1 MRIPIFYQLERF
13 IRKYRTR
20 YLKRT
25 KNLKYDFISSMGERC
40 YTSMSL
46 DACRLRKY
54 SSPFDWLSGASF
66 EGRVEIL
73 NNKFKDFLNAEDLE
87 IVGTTE
93 DKFHNI
99 PCYNRKTDILFLHD
113 FQANKTIEQSIK
125 AVKIKYD
132 RRIARLLKFLSV
144 EKSNILI
151 TYAEI
156 PDSKYK
162 IIDDSILINAVDKLN
177 KAFNANIHLFYIEHD
192 EKMKDGEYF
201 YKKIN
206 SNITKAT
213 LFNEN
218 PAEPDIL
225 ANLKMINMALGNVKL
240 RKQLVY

>member
-1 MRIPIFYQLERF
+1 MRLPIFYQLECF

-25 KNLKYDFISSMGERC
+25 KNLKYDFIFSMGERC

-46 DACRLRKY
+46 DACHLRKY
-54 SSPFDWLSGASF
+54 SSPFDWLSGGSF
-66 EGRVEIL
+66 EGRVEML
-73 NNKFKDFLNAEDLE
+73 NNEFKDFLNVEDLE

-93 DKFHNI
+93 DKHHNI

-113 FQANKTIEQSIK
+113 FQINKTVEQSID
-125 AVKIKYD
+125 AVKTKYE

-144 EKSNILI
+144 KNSNILI

-162 IIDDSILINAVDKLN
+162 IVDDSILINAVEKLN
-177 KAFNANIHLFYIEHD
+177 KKFNANIHLFYIAHD

-206 SNITKAT
+206 PNITKAT

-218 PAEPDIL
+218 LEEPDIL
-225 ANLKMINMALGNVKL
+225 ANLKMMNEAMNNVKL
-240 RKQLVY
+240 KKQLVY